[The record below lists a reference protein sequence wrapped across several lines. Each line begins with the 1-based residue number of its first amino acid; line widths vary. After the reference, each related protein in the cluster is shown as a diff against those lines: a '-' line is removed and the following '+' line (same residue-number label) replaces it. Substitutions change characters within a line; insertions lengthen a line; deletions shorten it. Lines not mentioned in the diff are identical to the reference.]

1 MSFGEENIDFVEL
14 KPDLQ
19 NVQIK
24 TEAVD
29 YISNE
34 SVSVK
39 QEISEIVI
47 PNISIKEENF
57 EYNDLEK
64 DPLSINITFD
74 IYSML

>member
-1 MSFGEENIDFVEL
+1 MKIVIHVYSIFRLSYEMSFGEENIDFVEL

-47 PNISIKEENF
+47 PKC
-57 EYNDLEK
+57 L
-64 DPLSINITFD
+64 
-74 IYSML
+74 